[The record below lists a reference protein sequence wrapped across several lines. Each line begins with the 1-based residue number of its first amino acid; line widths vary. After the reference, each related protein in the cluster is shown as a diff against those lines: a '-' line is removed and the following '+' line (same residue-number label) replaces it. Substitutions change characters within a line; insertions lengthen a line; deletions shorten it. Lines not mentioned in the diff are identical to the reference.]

1 SVIRG
6 GMSGSFIF
14 QLMDAGLSAPA
25 SPGSIIAILAMTPF
39 NSYLPV
45 IFGVIVAAAVSF
57 GISAVILKADAKDTN
72 EDFEKSVQ
80 ETKAATQ
87 ASKGAQGIP
96 QAATFSRVQKIIFAC
111 DAGMGSSAMGASILR
126 KKVQEADLRQ
136 PVTNQAISQLTD
148 DSNTLMVTQVELQER
163 GKQKAPSARFVSV
176 VNFLNCP
183 R

>member
-1 SVIRG
+1 MMKPLLFLSVIGG

-14 QLMDAGLSAPA
+14 QLMDAGLRAPA

-45 IFGVIVAAAVSF
+45 ILGVIVAAAVSF

-80 ETKAATQ
+80 ETKAAKQ

-96 QAATFSRVQKIIFAC
+96 QGATFSGVQKSFLLVMQEWDQVRWA
-111 DAGMGSSAMGASILR
+111 LR
-126 KKVQEADLRQ
+126 
-136 PVTNQAISQLTD
+136 S
-148 DSNTLMVTQVELQER
+148 
-163 GKQKAPSARFVSV
+163 
-176 VNFLNCP
+176 
-183 R
+183 